1 MDPIHIGVSGREE
14 YANNAATLPV
24 MTMLSE
30 VPAPPMEASDAPSLR
45 TSFRRNWSAPI
56 STPRVPA
63 DVGQG
68 EGEGLDLCLWA
79 EAKRQQ
85 HGIPGAVQ
93 VTHGPGQRPRPT
105 RLRTPA
111 GEGPVSGAGRSATAD
126 STLGPRCP
134 RTGGHRP
141 GTDTGAVNK
150 NGGNPTDS
158 GHSAHRRL
166 HHGMRGQGQILP
178 AWDDLPV
185 DAVPDWDALA
195 QPQPE

>member
-1 MDPIHIGVSGREE
+1 MDATHIGFSGREE

-85 HGIPGAVQ
+85 HEIPGAVQ
-93 VTHGPGQRPRPT
+93 VTHAPASVRCPPDCGPQPAKDQCPELADKRLAT
-105 RLRTPA
+105 R
-111 GEGPVSGAGRSATAD
+111 RSAR
-126 STLGPRCP
+126 GVRE
-134 RTGGHRP
+134 
-141 GTDTGAVNK
+141 GAV
-150 NGGNPTDS
+150 TDPE
-158 GHSAHRRL
+158 RT
-166 HHGMRGQGQILP
+166 
-178 AWDDLPV
+178 
-185 DAVPDWDALA
+185 LA
-195 QPQPE
+195 PLTITAAIQPIADTVRIVTFITG